1 MKSSSGPAAADAA
14 LEQARARL
22 EDNRPADAL
31 APLDA
36 LLAREPLNAEA
47 WYLRG
52 TAKLEAQRPAEA
64 LADLERAIALDP
76 ADPRRHFN
84 LSLAHW
90 ALNDVAGCL
99 AALHKAVEV
108 DPHFRR
114 AHDFLARM
122 GLHGPHYSDVL
133 VRIHEFLRPRTYLEI
148 GVDRGASFSR
158 ARRETIALGIDPD
171 PHIDVPLGPRQRVF
185 RQTSD
190 EFFAGHDVLAE
201 LGGLRLELA
210 FIDGM
215 HWFEFALRDFMNVE
229 RLCARDATILVH
241 DVFPPDRQSAER
253 ERTAAFWTGDVWR
266 LVLLLR
272 KYRPELSVHT
282 VAAPPSGL
290 AVIRNLDPESR
301 FIRDNL
307 DDLVREYSA
316 LDYSTIEFHRAEM
329 LNLHANDWDAIRALF
344 DR

>member
-1 MKSSSGPAAADAA
+1 MTSHSDTAESA
-14 LEQARARL
+14 LAQARACL
-22 EDNRPADAL
+22 EGGRPADAL

-52 TAKLEAQRPAEA
+52 TAKLEAQCPSEA
-64 LADLERAIALDP
+64 LSDLERAVVLDP

-84 LSLAHW
+84 LSLALW
-90 ALNDVAGCL
+90 ALNDVASCL
-99 AALHKAVEV
+99 AALHRAIAV
-108 DPHFRR
+108 DPDFQR

-122 GLHGPHYSDVL
+122 GLHGPHYFEAL
-133 VRIHEFLRPRTYLEI
+133 VRIHEHLKPRTYLEI
-148 GVDRGASFSR
+148 GVDRGGSFSR

-171 PHIDVPLGPRQRVF
+171 PHIEVPLGPRQRVF
-185 RQTSD
+185 RETSD

-215 HWFEFALRDFMNVE
+215 HWFEFALRDFMNIE
-229 RLCARDATILVH
+229 RLCARDATVLVH
-241 DVFPPDRQSAER
+241 DVFPPDRKSAER

-266 LVLLLR
+266 LVMLLK
-272 KYRPELSVHT
+272 KYRPGLSVHT

-290 AVIRNLDPESR
+290 AVIRNLDPDSR
-301 FIRDNL
+301 LIRDNF
-307 DDLVREYSA
+307 DDLVREFSAMDYSA
-316 LDYSTIEFHRAEM
+316 IEFHKAEM
-329 LNLHANDWDAIRALF
+329 LNLRANDWGAIRALL